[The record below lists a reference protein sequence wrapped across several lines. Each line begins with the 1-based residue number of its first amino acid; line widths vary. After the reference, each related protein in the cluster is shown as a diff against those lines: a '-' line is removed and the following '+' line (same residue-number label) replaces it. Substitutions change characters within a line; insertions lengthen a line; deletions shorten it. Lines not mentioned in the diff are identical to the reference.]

1 MSESSLH
8 RAALPQL
15 EGDLFLT
22 EGGIETELIFQ
33 HGIELPYFAAFHLLD
48 DSRHRER
55 ITSYFQPYIEIAQ
68 RFSAGFVIGSVT
80 WRASEDWGRRLG
92 YSKES
97 LADAN
102 RSAIELCCAI
112 RSASSDGGE
121 QSMVVSACLGPRGD
135 AYMPGSLMTADESQ
149 LYHEVQLGTLVETAA
164 DMITAASLNYVEEAI
179 GIARAAKAIGMP
191 LVESFTLG
199 TDGALPNG
207 ETLEQAI
214 LQVDEATDGYV
225 SYFGI
230 NCAHSTHFKHLF
242 VDAKPWTKR
251 IRAVRANAS
260 KLSHQDLDNSTNLDT
275 GDPEEFGR
283 DYGRL
288 KAAARQLNILGGCCG
303 TDHRHIEQIA
313 MSCLGNHSR

>member
-1 MSESSLH
+1 MIESSVH

-22 EGGIETELIFQ
+22 DGGIETALIFE
-33 HGIELPYFAAFHLLD
+33 HGIDLPHFAAFHLLD
-48 DSRHRER
+48 DSEYRKL
-55 ITSYFQPYIEIAQ
+55 IFSYFQPYVDIAQ
-68 RFSAGFVIGSVT
+68 RFRSGFVIGSVT
-80 WRASEDWGRRLG
+80 WRASQDWGRRLG

-97 LADAN
+97 LAEAN
-102 RSAIELCCAI
+102 RAAIELCCAI
-112 RSASSDGGE
+112 RGQSDAFE
-121 QSMVVSACLGPRGD
+121 VPMVVSGCLGPRGD
-135 AYMPGSLMTADESQ
+135 GYMPGAVMTADESQ
-149 LYHEVQLGTLVETAA
+149 LYHEVQLGTFVETAA
-164 DMITAASLNYVEEAI
+164 DMVTAASMNYVEEAI
-179 GIARAAKAIGMP
+179 GIARAAKAMGMP

-207 ETLEQAI
+207 QTLEQAI

-230 NCAHSTHFKHLF
+230 NCAHATHFEHLL
-242 VDAKPWTKR
+242 VEANPWTKR
-251 IRAVRANAS
+251 IRAVRANPS
-260 KLSHQDLDNSTNLDT
+260 KRSHQDLDSSTELDS
-275 GDPEEFGR
+275 GDPVEFGR

-313 MSCLGNHSR
+313 ISCLDNASQ

>member
-1 MSESSLH
+1 MSESSVH

-22 EGGIETELIFQ
+22 EGGIETSLIFQ
-33 HGIELPYFAAFHLLD
+33 HGIDLPHFAAFHLLD
-48 DSRHRER
+48 DSRHREL
-55 ITSYFQPYIEIAQ
+55 IASYFQPYLEIAR
-68 RFSAGFVIGSVT
+68 RFEAGFVIGSVT

-97 LADAN
+97 LAEAN

-112 RSASSDGGE
+112 RDGADAFG
-121 QSMVVSACLGPRGD
+121 QSIVISGCLGPRGD
-135 AYMPGSLMTADESQ
+135 GYTPGAAMSVDESQ
-149 LYHEVQLGTLVETAA
+149 LYHEIQMGTLVDTAA
-164 DMITAASLNYVEEAI
+164 DMVTAASLNYVEEAI
-179 GIARAAKAIGMP
+179 GIAKAAKAMGMP

-207 ETLEQAI
+207 DTLEKAI
-214 LQVDEATDGYV
+214 LQVDQATDGYV

-230 NCAHSTHFKHLF
+230 NCAHATHFEHLF
-242 VDAKPWTKR
+242 RETKPWTKR

-260 KLSHQDLDNSTNLDT
+260 NLSHQELDSSTELDT
-275 GDPEEFGR
+275 GAPVEFGR
-283 DYGRL
+283 NYRRL
-288 KAAARQLNILGGCCG
+288 KDSARQLNVLGGCCG

-313 MSCLGNHSR
+313 TSCLRNPSQ